1 MARSFKPEP
10 LVIGLSLIGVGTAWL
25 LANAGLID
33 LLGTLRS
40 WWPLMLVVWGLLE
53 LVAYAMDRDPGRSVK

>member
-10 LVIGLSLIGVGTAWL
+10 VVVGLSLIAVGVAWL

-40 WWPLMLVVWGLLE
+40 WWPLMLVVWGVLE
-53 LVAYAMDRDPGRSVK
+53 LVAFAIDREARRSVK